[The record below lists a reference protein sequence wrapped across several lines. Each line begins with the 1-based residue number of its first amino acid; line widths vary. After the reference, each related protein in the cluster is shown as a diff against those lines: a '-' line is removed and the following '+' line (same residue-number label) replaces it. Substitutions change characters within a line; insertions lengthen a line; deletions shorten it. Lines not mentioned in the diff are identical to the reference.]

1 MAVNDGRF
9 LESIQNLY
17 DIESRT
23 DTEIRTKT
31 DVQPCTA
38 RTLSMDIANKQAKKV
53 VVKKPASGSCK
64 AAKAEELSFHLIM
77 GFQVNAGAA
86 KTMK

>member
-9 LESIQNLY
+9 LESIQNPC
-17 DIESRT
+17 DIESWT

-31 DVQPCTA
+31 DVQPCTT

-53 VVKKPASGSCK
+53 VVNKPASGSCK
-64 AAKAEELSFHLIM
+64 AAKAEELSFHLIT

-86 KTMK
+86 KAMK